1 MPTKKPD
8 DPRYMEPGMDQD
20 EKGIF
25 RKILKTGKGVINSTE
40 GGLRNMVGEITLPGE
55 IVSYM
60 TKSIDRAKNEIVRMI
75 SDEVRQFL
83 NHLNLT
89 EEMVKAMSNLSVEVS
104 AQIKFKNDGDP
115 GLTVGDVSLKPTRNE
130 AEQTDIERNDV
141 ERDEE

>member
-1 MPTKKPD
+1 MTRKKSDHPHGAEQGTA
-8 DPRYMEPGMDQD
+8 PEG
-20 EKGIF
+20 KGIF
-25 RKILKTGKGVINSTE
+25 RKIINTSKGVITSTE

-55 IVSYM
+55 IISYM

-89 EEMVKAMSNLSVEVS
+89 EEMVKAMSNLSIEVS

-115 GLTVGDVSLKPTRNE
+115 GLKVGNVNLKPT
-130 AEQTDIERNDV
+130 QNDV